1 MKYEVKF
8 PNHSIENEKKFNRL
22 LSKIPQIK
30 IQYKIIDAV
39 EKLANNPR
47 PYGKKP
53 FKKLKPPVQL
63 YQLTAQYRIRIG
75 DYRVLYDIDDGRK
88 IVWILAL
95 RKRGEKTY
103 K

>member
-1 MKYEVKF
+1 MKYEIKF
-8 PNHSIENEKKFNRL
+8 PSHSIEKKFNRL
-22 LSKIPQIK
+22 FSKIPQIK

-53 FKKLKPPVQL
+53 FKKLKPPVQF
-63 YQLTAQYRIRIG
+63 YQLTAQYRIRIE
-75 DYRVLYDIDDGRK
+75 DHRVLYDIDDDRK

>member
-1 MKYEVKF
+1 MKYEVRF
-8 PNHSIENEKKFNRL
+8 PNSPIEKKFDKAI
-22 LSKIPQIK
+22 SKISQVN
-30 IQYKIIDAV
+30 IQNEIIEAV
-39 EKLANNPR
+39 EELADNPR

-53 FKKLKPPVQL
+53 FKKLKPPVQF

-75 DYRVLYDIDDGRK
+75 DYRVLYDIDDKRK

>member
-8 PNHSIENEKKFNRL
+8 PNHSIEKKFNRL

-63 YQLTAQYRIRIG
+63 YQLTAQYRMRIE
-75 DYRVLYDIDDGRK
+75 DYRVLYDIDDKRK

>member
-1 MKYEVKF
+1 MKYEIKF
-8 PNHSIENEKKFNRL
+8 PSHSIEKKFNRL

-53 FKKLKPPVQL
+53 FKKLKPPVQF
-63 YQLTAQYRIRIG
+63 YQLTAQYRIRIE
-75 DYRVLYDIDDGRK
+75 DHRVLYDIDDDRK

>member
-8 PNHSIENEKKFNRL
+8 PNHSIEKKFNRL

-53 FKKLKPPVQL
+53 FKKLKPPVQF
-63 YQLTAQYRIRIG
+63 YQLTAQYRIRIE
-75 DYRVLYDIDDGRK
+75 DYRVLYDIDDDRK

>member
-1 MKYEVKF
+1 MKYEVRF
-8 PNHSIENEKKFNRL
+8 PNSSIEKKFDKAI
-22 LSKIPQIK
+22 SKISQVN
-30 IQYKIIDAV
+30 IQNEIIEAV
-39 EKLANNPR
+39 EELADNPR

-63 YQLTAQYRIRIG
+63 YQFVAQCRIRIG
-75 DYRVLYDIDDGRK
+75 DYRVLYDVDDDRK

-95 RKRGEKTY
+95 RRRGERTY

>member
-8 PNHSIENEKKFNRL
+8 PSHSIEKKFNRL

-30 IQYKIIDAV
+30 IQCKVMDAV

-53 FKKLKPPVQL
+53 FKKLKPPVQF
-63 YQLTAQYRIRIG
+63 YHLTAQYRIRIE

-95 RKRGEKTY
+95 RKRSERSY

>member
-8 PNHSIENEKKFNRL
+8 PSHSIEKKFNRL

-39 EKLANNPR
+39 EKVANNPR
-47 PYGKKP
+47 PYKKP
-53 FKKLKPPVQL
+53 FKKLKPPVQF
-63 YQLTAQYRIRIG
+63 YQFTAQYRIRIE
-75 DYRVLYDIDDGRK
+75 DYRVLYDIDDDRK